1 MRYEGLANGDEVGIV
16 RGFTVIRGLTVLWR
30 SFKFV
35 VGSASD
41 SEDLAGDSVEYDSVS
56 IHGIFCATFRWS

>member
-1 MRYEGLANGDEVGIV
+1 MLANGDEVGTV
-16 RGFTVIRGLTVLWR
+16 RGSAVIGGLTVRWR

-35 VGSASD
+35 IGSASD

-56 IHGIFCATFRWS
+56 IHGTFCAIFHCS